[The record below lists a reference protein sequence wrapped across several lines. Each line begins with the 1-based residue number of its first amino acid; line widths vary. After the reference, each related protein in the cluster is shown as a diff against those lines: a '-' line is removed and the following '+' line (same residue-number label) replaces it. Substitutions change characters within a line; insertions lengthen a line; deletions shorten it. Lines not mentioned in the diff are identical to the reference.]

1 MIETKNQDLEKG
13 LILFL
18 PEIISGMTFN
28 NLTTIECTRIIIDR
42 IVNSYDPEEE
52 ERVGFVGS
60 ISSMILFLSSIIEGV
75 EKLKNGGRIT
85 IGQD

>member
-1 MIETKNQDLEKG
+1 MLKTNTQDLEKG

-28 NLTTIECTRIIIDR
+28 NLTTVECTRIIIDR
-42 IVNSYDPEEE
+42 IVNSYDPEEK

-75 EKLKNGGRIT
+75 ELLKDSIYYD
-85 IGQD
+85 IK